1 MATILNI
8 ETSTDT
14 CSAALTDDGA
24 VLCHR
29 EDFGGRNHAALLSL
43 FVKDCL
49 DHAREHEMKLSAVAV
64 SLGPGSYTGL
74 RIGLS
79 EAKGL
84 AYSLGIPLIGIP
96 TLKLLAVEAM
106 FSAEYDGQEFF
117 VPMIDARRMEV
128 YTAVY
133 DTALN
138 VVAEPQAMILDSGS
152 FAGLLESG
160 RAVVVGN
167 GAGKASGVIDSP
179 NAQFMPDVAPLASG
193 MIALAEQAWH
203 RRDFIDTAY
212 STPLYIK
219 DFQALKPRRP
229 F

>member
-14 CSAALTDDGA
+14 CSVALTDDGA

-43 FVKDCL
+43 FIKDCL

-106 FSAEYDGQEFF
+106 FSAEYDGQELFI
-117 VPMIDARRMEV
+117 PMIDARRMEV

>member
-1 MATILNI
+1 
-8 ETSTDT
+8 
-14 CSAALTDDGA
+14 
-24 VLCHR
+24 
-29 EDFGGRNHAALLSL
+29 
-43 FVKDCL
+43 
-49 DHAREHEMKLSAVAV
+49 
-64 SLGPGSYTGL
+64 
-74 RIGLS
+74 
-79 EAKGL
+79 
-84 AYSLGIPLIGIP
+84 
-96 TLKLLAVEAM
+96 M

-117 VPMIDARRMEV
+117 IPMIDARRMEV

-160 RAVVVGN
+160 RAVIVGN

-179 NAQFMPDVAPLASG
+179 NAQFMSDVAPLASG

>member
-1 MATILNI
+1 
-8 ETSTDT
+8 
-14 CSAALTDDGA
+14 
-24 VLCHR
+24 
-29 EDFGGRNHAALLSL
+29 
-43 FVKDCL
+43 
-49 DHAREHEMKLSAVAV
+49 
-64 SLGPGSYTGL
+64 
-74 RIGLS
+74 
-79 EAKGL
+79 
-84 AYSLGIPLIGIP
+84 
-96 TLKLLAVEAM
+96 
-106 FSAEYDGQEFF
+106 
-117 VPMIDARRMEV
+117 MEV

-160 RAVVVGN
+160 RAVIVGN

-179 NAQFMPDVAPLASG
+179 NAQFMSDVSPLASG

>member
-8 ETSTDT
+8 ETSTYT
-14 CSAALTDDGA
+14 CSVALTDDGA

-43 FVKDCL
+43 FIKDCL

-106 FSAEYDGQEFF
+106 FSAEYDGQAFF
-117 VPMIDARRMEV
+117 IPMIDARRMEV

-160 RAVVVGN
+160 RAVIVGN

>member
-14 CSAALTDDGA
+14 CSVALTDDGA

-43 FVKDCL
+43 FIKDCL

-106 FSAEYDGQEFF
+106 FSAEYDGQELFI
-117 VPMIDARRMEV
+117 PMIDARRMEV

-160 RAVVVGN
+160 RAVIVGN

>member
-14 CSAALTDDGA
+14 CSSALTDDGA

-117 VPMIDARRMEV
+117 IPMIDARRMEV

-160 RAVVVGN
+160 RAVIVGN

-179 NAQFMPDVAPLASG
+179 NAQFMSDVAPLASG